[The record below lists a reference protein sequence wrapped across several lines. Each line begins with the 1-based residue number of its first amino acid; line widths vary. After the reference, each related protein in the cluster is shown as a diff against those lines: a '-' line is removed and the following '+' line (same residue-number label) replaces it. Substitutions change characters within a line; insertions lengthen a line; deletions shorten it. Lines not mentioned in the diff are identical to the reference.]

1 MVADCKI
8 NIKNV
13 KESRT
18 YTISQISCQI
28 FLHPV
33 DKADI
38 LNKYFFNISKIDVEP
53 ELPNNVPDPPNS
65 MEEFVI
71 TENEVLDQFSN

>member
-1 MVADCKI
+1 MSKSHEPTPYLKSDG
-8 NIKNV
+8 
-13 KESRT
+13 
-18 YTISQISCQI
+18 QM

-38 LNKYFFNISKIDVEP
+38 LNNHFSNISKIDVEP

-71 TENEVLDQFSN
+71 TENEV